1 MAYVCIFQTGGTENA
16 EWKPA
21 IPVRTLEEAIEQ
33 ARDLKKRGYPTIV
46 ERVK

>member
-1 MAYVCIFQTGGTENA
+1 MAYVCIYKTGGTENE

-21 IPVRTLEEAIEQ
+21 IPVPSLEEAIEQ
-33 ARDLKKRGYPTIV
+33 AKDLKKRGYLTIV